1 MEGVEM
7 PTCFDAD
14 IPLCVSCGQL
24 QPAIEPDEI
33 SRHNCDNCGKSIWV
47 YRCDAGLYRVACV
60 EHNIRRMNGVLVCT
74 LCGYEPE
81 PGP

>member
-1 MEGVEM
+1 M

-24 QPAIEPDEI
+24 QPAIEPGEI
-33 SRHNCDNCGKSIWV
+33 SRHFCDNCGKGLLV
-47 YRCDAGLYRVACV
+47 YRDDNGMYHVACSV
-60 EHNIRRMNGVLVCT
+60 HNLRQMNGVPVCT
-74 LCGYEPE
+74 LCGYEPD